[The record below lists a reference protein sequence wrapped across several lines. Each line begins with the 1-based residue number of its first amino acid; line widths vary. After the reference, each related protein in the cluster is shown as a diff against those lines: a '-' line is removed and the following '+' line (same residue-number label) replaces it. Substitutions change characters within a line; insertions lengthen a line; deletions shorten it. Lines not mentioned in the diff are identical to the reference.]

1 MVNREDLMYKTNKYV
16 CNLQQFEAIRYFAKN
31 IFAGEN
37 IVNDA
42 HKNQSDLLFEVAE
55 LKKNAKPKDLER
67 KMQKTDTIE
76 SINALYEGR

>member
-16 CNLQQFEAIRYFAKN
+16 YNLQQFEAIRYFAKN
-31 IFAGEN
+31 IFAGKN

-55 LKKNAKPKDLER
+55 LKKNAKPKDIER

-76 SINALYEGR
+76 SINALYEGK